1 MTQVDFPEYGMTDAI
16 ATLLT
21 SLGHAQDPQGHSLPA
36 GAALNADSL
45 ASGYISVLSQYRL
58 LVIEGPDT
66 AKFLQGQTTC
76 DFNEIDGSR
85 VRYGALC
92 NLKGRMLASFRAAK
106 LGDGRY
112 ALRMRRGL
120 EASVRE
126 VLAKYMVFS
135 KAKFTEQGDDWI
147 VLGAGGAAATDAL
160 RAHFGAL
167 PEAADAALAVDGGW
181 LLDCGKQRYECWLQ
195 AEPALALWR
204 AMSDTLSPQPSS
216 LWTLANIQDGLGEI
230 CDLTREVFIP
240 QELNLQLTGAVNFKK
255 GCYTG
260 QEVVARLQYRGK
272 LKHHMYRL
280 RFEGQAP
287 APVTPL
293 QAGDS
298 DRRVGQIVCAIATGA
313 HGGEALALVNDE
325 ALAHLPL
332 TAGPDCAL
340 IEVLPLPYAI
350 N

>member
-1 MTQVDFPEYGMTDAI
+1 MTDAI
-16 ATLLT
+16 ATLLST
-21 SLGHAQDPQGHSLPA
+21 LGHARDPRGYSLPTD
-36 GAALNADSL
+36 AALNADRL
-45 ASGYISVLSQYRL
+45 ASGYISALSQYRL
-58 LVIEGPDT
+58 LVIDGPDT
-66 AKFLQGQTTC
+66 GKFLQGQTTC

-85 VRYGALC
+85 ARYGALC

-106 LGDGRY
+106 LDDGRY
-112 ALRMRRGL
+112 ALRMRHGL

-135 KAKFTEQGDDWI
+135 KAKFTDQGNDWI
-147 VLGAGGAAATDAL
+147 VLGAGGAAASDAL

-167 PEAADAALAVDGGW
+167 PETADAALAVDGGW
-181 LLDCGKQRYECWLQ
+181 LLGCGEQRYECWLQ

-204 AMSDTLSPQPSS
+204 AVVGALDPQPSN
-216 LWTLANIQDGLGEI
+216 LWTLANIRDGLGEV
-230 CDLTREVFIP
+230 CEQTREVFMP
-240 QELNLQLTGAVNFKK
+240 QELNLQLTGGVNFKK

-293 QAGDS
+293 QAGGS
-298 DRRVGQIVCAIATGA
+298 DRRVGQIVCAVATGA
-313 HGGEALALVNDE
+313 RGGETLALVNDE
-325 ALAHLPL
+325 ALEQLPL
-332 TAGPDCAL
+332 AAGSDCAL